1 MILLDTD
8 VCIELLRGN
17 RKVIEYRERESDSI
31 AVSFMTVA
39 ELYYGARKS
48 GQATKNSRLVDE
60 FLLTVN
66 IQHSTIPVAK
76 RFGELKSRLQLA
88 GLSIEDADLFIAAT
102 SLESCEKLV
111 TGNIRHYSRIEE
123 LRIENWLR

>member
-8 VCIELLRGN
+8 VCVELLRGN
-17 RKVIEYRERESDSI
+17 RKVIEHRERESDSI

-39 ELYYGARKS
+39 ELYYGAAKS
-48 GQATKNSRLVDE
+48 GRTAKNSTLVDE
-60 FLLTVN
+60 FLLTV
-66 IQHSTIPVAK
+66 TILQSSVSVA
-76 RFGELKSRLQLA
+76 RRYGTLKSSLQRA

-102 SLESCEKLV
+102 CLEFCDKLV
-111 TGNIRHYSRIEE
+111 TGNIRHYGRIEE